1 MKKRNNTIQKKM
13 NKVIKGYND
22 LLLDEIRYAVE
33 MSRQYPNTPS
43 SEIVGVGQD
52 RAKRILTMKDAVVAK
67 ILK

>member
-1 MKKRNNTIQKKM
+1 MKRNNTIQKKL

-33 MSRQYPNTPS
+33 MARQYPNTPS
-43 SEIVGVGQD
+43 SEIIGYGQE
-52 RAKRILTMKDAVVAK
+52 RAKRVLTMKDAVIAK